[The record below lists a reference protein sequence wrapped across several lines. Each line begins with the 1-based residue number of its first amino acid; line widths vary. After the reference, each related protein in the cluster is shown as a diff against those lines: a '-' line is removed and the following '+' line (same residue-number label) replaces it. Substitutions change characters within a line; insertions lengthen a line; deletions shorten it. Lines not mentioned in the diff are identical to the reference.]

1 MLGGEAVELIEEAA
15 NLVLRNLTELHM
27 LTGKTFEPVETTE
40 FATMR
45 GVMQASYYRC
55 KRCGMLVPGF
65 SDTVGTYK
73 PLYCSKCGAK
83 AVK

>member
-1 MLGGEAVELIEEAA
+1 MELIEEAA

-40 FATMR
+40 LETMR

-55 KRCGMLVPGF
+55 KRCKMLVPGF
-65 SDTVGTYK
+65 SDSVGTHK
-73 PLYCSKCGAK
+73 PRYCSFCGAK